1 MERRTALALAAAA
14 AGTALASSAAFAIN
28 IGLLR
33 HDADKPVGIL
43 SSKVIDASFGTDPT
57 QVTVAVEDPASGGRD
72 DAAELDDPSR
82 TSSTAS
88 PSGAANTT
96 DGDNAGSDDRGADDR
111 PAPST
116 VPGHDDDD

>member
-1 MERRTALALAAAA
+1 MERRTALALAAAT

-57 QVTVAVEDPASGGRD
+57 QVTVAVEDPAGGRD